1 MKSFAQQISILV
13 WVIYF
18 GLSVSGIN
26 LQQLYCHCTGKAY
39 VSLFEI
45 ENDCNQHHKK
55 VVEKTLSC
63 CQKLLNKNSCH
74 KTQSNSQDSKNCCDS
89 KTNLVKADIDVL
101 YSSTVP
107 ILPAISKTAI
117 AIPVFKSFI
126 FTTSLCSD
134 TTPFYHPPPPKR
146 HGKDLRDFVQS
157 YLC

>member
-13 WVIYF
+13 WAIYF

-26 LQQLYCHCTGKAY
+26 LQQLYCHCTDKAY

-45 ENDCNQHHKK
+45 ENDCSEHHRK
-55 VVEKTLSC
+55 VVEVKSSC
-63 CQKLLNKNSCH
+63 CKKLLNKNSCH
-74 KTQSNSQDSKNCCDS
+74 TAASDNQDSKDCCDS
-89 KTNLVKADIDVL
+89 KSNLVKADIDVL
-101 YSSTVP
+101 YSSTIP
-107 ILPAISKTAI
+107 LLPVISKTVI
-117 AIPVFKSFI
+117 AVPVLKSFI
-126 FTTSLCSD
+126 FTKPLRTD